1 MKTKTAAKS
10 KKPKVRDIKP
20 KKDAKAG
27 DGNLLISNH
36 LWARF
41 FRDSLTDIKN
51 KL

>member
-27 DGNLLISNH
+27 DGNLLISTTYGRGSF
-36 LWARF
+36 AIR
-41 FRDSLTDIKN
+41 
-51 KL
+51 